1 MAVSVVMPAL
11 EMAQETGKLVS
22 WKKSEG
28 EQVTKGELLL
38 EIETDKAVVEIEA
51 AGDGVLS
58 GVSAKEG
65 DVVPVG
71 QTIAWLLKPGE
82 SLPAGGRP
90 QAQTGRKM
98 DSAPAAGAAAAAPVA
113 AEPAPAER
121 ARISPKARRLAREHD
136 VDITRLKGSGP
147 GGEIL
152 AEDILK
158 AAQAASGP
166 ASVPSTTAPQPAS
179 APAAGRAAPSAP
191 VPASSVAPAVPIER
205 RVETPAVA
213 DAAAVTSIG
222 RIMAERTTQSW
233 TTVPHFFVARD
244 VDATA
249 LAATREGLIPAIE
262 KSHGVKITHTD
273 LTVAAV
279 AKALKQV
286 PRMNGSWVNN
296 AVSLNPDINVALA
309 MAVEN
314 AVVTAVIRNADRLPL
329 GAIARQRK
337 ELSERARAGK
347 LQPADISG
355 ATFTISNLGMFGVD
369 AFTAIIVPPQAG
381 ILAVGAI
388 ANRVVAVDGMIGI
401 RPMMTLTLSS
411 DHRIIDGARAAQFL
425 HEVVNALSDPGRWLA

>member
-1 MAVSVVMPAL
+1 MPAL

-22 WKKSEG
+22 WKKKEG
-28 EQVTKGELLL
+28 EQVKKGEMLL
-38 EIETDKAVVEIEA
+38 EVETDKAVVEIEA
-51 AGDGVLS
+51 GGDGVLS
-58 GVSAKEG
+58 GVTAKVG

-82 SLPAGGRP
+82 ALPTGGA
-90 QAQTGRKM
+90 QAQSGRKM
-98 DSAPAAGAAAAAPVA
+98 DSAPAAAAAAAAPAAPEPVSVA
-113 AEPAPAER
+113 GAK
-121 ARISPKARRLAREHD
+121 ISPKARRLAREHG
-136 VDITRLKGSGP
+136 VDIAKLKGSGP

-152 AEDILK
+152 ADDILK

-166 ASVPSTTAPQPAS
+166 ASVPA
-179 APAAGRAAPSAP
+179 APAPAPAP
-191 VPASSVAPAVPIER
+191 VAARPATPPPPVAAGS
-205 RVETPAVA
+205 A
-213 DAAAVTSIG
+213 DAVSSIG

-249 LAATREGLIPAIE
+249 LNATREGLIPVIE

-273 LTVAAV
+273 LMVSAV
-279 AKALKQV
+279 ARALKTF

-296 AVSLNPDINVALA
+296 GVSLNAEVNVALA

-314 AVVTAVIRNADRLPL
+314 AVVTAVIRNADKLAL
-329 GAIARQRK
+329 GAIAKQRK
-337 ELSERARAGK
+337 ELSERAKANK

-388 ANRVVAVDGMIGI
+388 TDRVVAVDGMIGI
-401 RPMMTLTLSS
+401 RPMVTLTLSS
-411 DHRIIDGARAAQFL
+411 DHRIVDGARAAQFMQ
-425 HEVVNALSDPGRWLA
+425 EVVATLSDPGKWLA